1 MFTRMK
7 TQDLRGGALAYVL
20 WLIESGVQHKRS
32 SSMYFFPRGKR
43 EMLKSAWKPWDN
55 RDQAFDLLDAYG
67 LCVWKDSEGWHAG
80 AYGETDELSVF
91 VDAPTPE
98 LAICLAVI
106 AKRAG
111 MEVDVSNSLLNAELP
126 ETKKK
131 RRTADVV

>member
-1 MFTRMK
+1 MYTRMK
-7 TQDLRGGALAYVL
+7 TQDLRGGVLAYVL
-20 WLIESGVQHKRS
+20 WMVESGVQHKRS

-43 EMLKSAWKPWDN
+43 EMMKSAWKPWEN

-67 LCVWKDSEGWHAG
+67 LCVWKDSDGWHAG

-91 VDAPTPE
+91 VDAATPQ

-106 AKRAG
+106 SKVLG
-111 MEVDVSNSLLNAELP
+111 VEVDVDNAILEAGMP

-131 RRTADVV
+131 RQAEVVV